1 MPSGPPASTPHTLSK
16 RGRWLVL
23 IAAFLGWMFDGFEMG
38 LFPLVAKPAL
48 GDLLQTNDEKVIV
61 RWLAVI
67 TAVFLIGAAT
77 GGVLFGWL
85 GDRIGRVRAMTLS
98 VFTYAVFCALCGL
111 ATEAWQVAVLRFIAS
126 LGMGGEWALGIALVM
141 EVWPNQSRAWLAGW
155 IGAAANF
162 GFLFVA
168 LVGLALSA
176 IITDLGQFL
185 LTIGFST
192 ELKDRLVSHSGWRIL
207 MLFGALPAL
216 LTFLI
221 RLFVPESQR
230 WEEEKRSGATS
241 HWETRDL
248 IGVLIGAA
256 AACGMIALL
265 AADVHWSVRLFG
277 SLAAFV
283 VILGGYLYPVWRYLH
298 RLASSAAG
306 SREVKARENRIT
318 LGRMLLGA
326 ALSGVPLISLWGT
339 IQQTPS
345 WVSTLPNGNRPE
357 ARSYVQMTVAIG
369 AIIGC
374 IVATLA
380 SERFG
385 RRNTYFVLCILSLL
399 SVFALF
405 RLNTEYGTPLLAWA
419 FVTGMI
425 ATGHAGWL
433 ALYLPELFR
442 TRVRATGQGFSYNF
456 GRVFAAIGVMQ
467 LPIIM
472 SQLGVGFSEACPVIA
487 LIYVVGMVLI
497 WFAPETRGQPLPDD
511 LNGELN
517 RHSAPT

>member
-1 MPSGPPASTPHTLSK
+1 MPSEQTPSTSRELSV

-38 LFPLVAKPAL
+38 LFPLLAKPAL
-48 GDLLQTNDEKVIV
+48 GDLLQTNNEKEIV

-98 VFTYAVFCALCGL
+98 VLTYAVFCALCGI
-111 ATEAWQVAVLRFIAS
+111 ATEAWQVAVLRFVAS

-141 EVWPNQSRAWLAGW
+141 EVWPNRSRAWLAGW

-162 GFLFVA
+162 GFLCIA
-168 LVGLALSA
+168 SVGLGLSA
-176 IITDLGQFL
+176 VINDLGRFL
-185 LTIGFST
+185 LAIGLPT
-192 ELKDRLVSHSGWRIL
+192 EPRDRLLSNSGWRML
-207 MLFGALPAL
+207 MLFGAMPAI

-221 RLFVPESQR
+221 RLFVPESHR
-230 WEEEKRSGATS
+230 WEEEKRSGVTS
-241 HWETRDL
+241 HWDTRDL

-265 AADVHWSVRLFG
+265 ATDAHWALLVVG
-277 SLAAFV
+277 SIAAFA
-283 VILGGYLYPVWRYLH
+283 VILCGYLYPVHRFLC
-298 RLASSAAG
+298 RLALSATGSSEA
-306 SREVKARENRIT
+306 KARENRST
-318 LGRMLLGA
+318 LRRMLLGA
-326 ALSGVPLISLWGT
+326 ALSGVPLITLWGT
-339 IQQTPS
+339 IQQMPS

-357 ARSYVQMTVAIG
+357 ARSIVQMATAIG
-369 AIIGC
+369 GIIGC

-385 RRNTYFVLCILSLL
+385 RRNTYFCLCVASL
-399 SVFALF
+399 ACIYAMF
-405 RLNTEYGTPLLAWA
+405 RFNTEYGPSLLVWA
-419 FVTGMI
+419 FVAGTI
-425 ATGHAGWL
+425 TTGHAGWL

-472 SQLGVGFSEACPVIA
+472 SQLQVGFSTACPTIA
-487 LIYVVGMVLI
+487 LTYVIGMILI

-511 LNGELN
+511 REMSPI
-517 RHSAPT
+517 RTVDV

>member
-1 MPSGPPASTPHTLSK
+1 M
-16 RGRWLVL
+16 LV
-23 IAAFLGWMFDGFEMG
+23 AAFLGWMFDGFEMG

-48 GDLLQTNDEKVIV
+48 ADLLQTKDETVIV
-61 RWLAVI
+61 RWIAVI

-85 GDRIGRVRAMTLS
+85 GDRIGRVKAMTLS
-98 VFTYAVFCALCGL
+98 VMTYAVFCALCGV
-111 ATEAWQVAVLRFIAS
+111 ANEAWQVAVLRFIAS

-162 GFLFVA
+162 GFLLIA
-168 LVGLALSA
+168 IVGLWLSA
-176 IITDLGQFL
+176 IIGDLGEFL
-185 LTIGFST
+185 LNVGISMETK
-192 ELKDRLVSHSGWRIL
+192 ERLVRHSGWRIL

-221 RLFVPESQR
+221 RLFVPESHR
-230 WEEEKRSGATS
+230 WEEEKKSGATS

-265 AADVHWSVRLFG
+265 ATDVHWALRVVG

-283 VILGGYLYPVWRYLH
+283 VIVGGYLYPVRRYLH
-298 RLASSAAG
+298 RLTSATTG
-306 SREVKARENRIT
+306 SREEALRENRIT
-318 LGRMLLGA
+318 LRRMFLGA
-326 ALSGVPLISLWGT
+326 ALSGIPLISLWGT

-345 WVSTLPNGNRPE
+345 WVSSLPNGNRPE
-357 ARSYVQMTVAIG
+357 VRSYVQMTVAIG

-374 IVATLA
+374 ITATLA

-385 RRNTYFVLCILSLL
+385 RRNTYFVLCILSLTSL
-399 SVFALF
+399 WALF
-405 RLNTEYGTPLLAWA
+405 RLNVEYNSTLLIWA
-419 FVTGMI
+419 FVAGMI

-472 SQLGVGFSEACPVIA
+472 SQLNVSFGVACPVIA
-487 LIYVVGMVLI
+487 LTYVIGMVLI
-497 WFAPETRGQPLPDD
+497 WFAPETRGMPLPDD
-511 LNGELN
+511 LPAT
-517 RHSAPT
+517 SP